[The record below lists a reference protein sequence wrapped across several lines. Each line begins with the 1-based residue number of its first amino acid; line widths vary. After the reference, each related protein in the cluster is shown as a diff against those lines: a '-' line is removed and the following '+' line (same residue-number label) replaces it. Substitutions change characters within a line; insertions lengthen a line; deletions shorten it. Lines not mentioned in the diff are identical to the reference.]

1 MALRPSGIIPYMRP
15 STRESSMPLHI
26 RKELLDSVFGREIVL
41 HIGIATFT
49 LAAFICYMVTSDAT
63 FLGFPFFLLVVF
75 VYRLYIFRAYAA
87 AKDHI
92 DSPGD
97 VEGWETHYIHGSVGA
112 TFGLGMMGGYS
123 ALHFPNSIATT
134 ICLGVVLGAMLTV
147 VGRNFGSIK
156 NVHYMAVACC
166 GPMMIGLLWRGVM
179 SSDAH
184 LLLTSLLPLSVY
196 ATSMQLAKYLRSL
209 LMKALTSARAFEIT
223 SKRFN
228 IAVSSMPNGLIM
240 VDGDGKVVVINA
252 RASEAL
258 GISLSYGG
266 MLDDG
271 LRGRFDE
278 GDVARISLELAIA
291 ITENEYE
298 GLQEF
303 EVKTLDGRWLQL
315 EFRKLDE
322 TDDIIF
328 DQGGKHEGAAILI
341 IQDITEKVR
350 SKNDL
355 ELAARFDKL
364 TGIANRSW
372 WESLTKEMVGRL
384 PSDGI
389 VALCILDVDRF
400 KLINDTLGHHI
411 GDEVIAGVASRLS
424 SIEDGRLVVGRLGG
438 DEFVVLFGGLSSRA
452 EATELCDRVFGLIS
466 ATYEIDGHNIDV
478 RCSGGVIVRER
489 REFNLHAD
497 MSRADMALYKVKR
510 SPNQAWMLFDDALEE
525 EYISTSRIK
534 NDLKSAISQSTLE
547 VVYQPIFDVTGRSMM
562 STEALCRWKHYEAGY
577 IPPSQFVAMA
587 EEIGVIGKLT
597 EYVLRTAC
605 RDCKAWGAD
614 VPVSV
619 NLSALDLAR
628 DDIVGMIRKALDDFD
643 LPAACLCIEV
653 TETVFVK
660 DFVKT
665 ATTLRT
671 LKAMGV
677 KTSLDDFGTGYSSL
691 SYLGRLPVSRVKID
705 RSFVLDIMKDPK
717 VQRLFRG
724 TVSLAKELEFEIIVE
739 GVEDQGQLDYIR
751 GVPGVD
757 MIQGYIFS
765 KVMTAQRMVEG
776 REERK
781 LAEVDRDVFFPRRST
796 A

>member
-1 MALRPSGIIPYMRP
+1 MR
-15 STRESSMPLHI
+15 SSAREPSMPI
-26 RKELLDSVFGREIVL
+26 QIQKELLDSVFGREVVL
-41 HIGIATFT
+41 HIGMVTFT
-49 LAAFICYMVTSDAT
+49 LAAVICYMVTSDAT
-63 FLGFPFFLLVVF
+63 FLGFPFFLFIVF

-87 AKDHI
+87 AKHQI
-92 DSPGD
+92 DSAED
-97 VEGWETHYIHGSVGA
+97 VAGWETHYIHGSVGA
-112 TFGLGMMGGYS
+112 TFGLGVMGGYS
-123 ALHFPNSIATT
+123 AFHYPNSIATT

-147 VGRNFGSIK
+147 VGRNFGSLK
-156 NVHYMAVACC
+156 NVQYMAVACC
-166 GPMMIGLLWRGVM
+166 APMMIGFIWVGVL
-179 SSDAH
+179 SSNVY
-184 LLLTSLLPLSVY
+184 LFLTSFFLVSVY
-196 ATSMQLAKYLRSL
+196 VTSMQLAKYLRSL

-223 SKRFN
+223 SRRFN

-240 VDGDGKVVVINA
+240 VDGDGKVVVVNA

-258 GISLSYGG
+258 GIPLSYVGL
-266 MLDDG
+266 LDQG
-271 LRGRFDE
+271 LRGRFDD
-278 GDVARISLELAIA
+278 GDVARISLELTIST
-291 ITENEYE
+291 TENEYK

-303 EVKTLDGRWLQL
+303 EVETLDGRWLQL

-364 TGIANRSW
+364 TGIPNRSW

-384 PSDGI
+384 PSVGI

-411 GDEVIAGVASRLS
+411 GDEVIAGVASRLN
-424 SIEDGRLVVGRLGG
+424 SIDDHRLVVGRLGG
-438 DEFVVLFGGLSSRA
+438 DEFVVLFGGLSTRD
-452 EATELCDRVFGLIS
+452 EATALYDRVFGLIS
-466 ATYEIDGHNIDV
+466 STYEIEGHNIEV
-478 RCSGGVIVRER
+478 RCSGGVIIRER
-489 REFNLHAD
+489 QEFNLHAD

-510 SPNQAWMLFDDALEE
+510 NPNQGWMLFDDAMEE

-534 NDLKSAISQSTLE
+534 NDLKNAISQGTLE
-547 VVYQPIFDVTGRSMM
+547 VVYQPIFDVTGRIMM

-614 VPVSV
+614 VAVSV

-628 DDIVGMIRKALDDFD
+628 DDIVGMIRKALDEFD
-643 LPAACLCIEV
+643 LPASCLCIEV

-660 DFVKT
+660 DFAKT

-705 RSFVLDIMKDPK
+705 RSFVLDITKDPK

-739 GVEDQGQLDYIR
+739 GVEDQDQLNYIS

-765 KVMTAQRMVEG
+765 KVMTAEKMNEG
-776 REERK
+776 FADRNRPK
-781 LAEVDRDVFFPRRST
+781 LEHDIAMPKRVS